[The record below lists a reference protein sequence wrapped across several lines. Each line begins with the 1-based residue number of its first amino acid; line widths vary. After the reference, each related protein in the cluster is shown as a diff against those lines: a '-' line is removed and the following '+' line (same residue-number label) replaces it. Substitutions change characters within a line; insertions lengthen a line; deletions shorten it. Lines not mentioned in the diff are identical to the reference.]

1 MRGKDGGPVT
11 FDVSLACKDLR
22 LMIAEAKSLGTDAPA
37 SQSALKSF
45 EEAVKEGMGDADG
58 AALPAR
64 WMKRVK
70 VR

>member
-1 MRGKDGGPVT
+1 
-11 FDVSLACKDLR
+11 
-22 LMIAEAKSLGTDAPA
+22 MIAEAESLGMDAPV
-37 SQSALKSF
+37 SRSALKSF
-45 EEAVKEGMGDADG
+45 EEAVKEGMGNADG